1 MRTKIF
7 VLSVLLSLLV
17 GLNSVLAEEQV
28 GELVQVN
35 ETPPAERCEPNL
47 GDICSNLEDCKSC
60 YSYTAFCLWCPE
72 DTVMKIQV
80 DADPYYAELTN
91 KTTFVTKNGGEQG
104 YCGYGHT
111 TKCIGNW
118 NGDEYYIDYYFLR
131 DRDCVSDQ
139 CVGPEEKLPLVK
151 FLTKDMLDAWKNEI
165 LKTISENYFNQHLD
179 IESIHGYIQ
188 IDQDGNHKFEARI
201 YYKFKYDWAT
211 TSEAGHGDSWDRF
224 VVAEK
229 RNGVWG
235 KLTENEM
242 SSYYQQELERWHNLG
257 KIKATEQEISS
268 IISEQEVLSKLKSCN
283 NDMEIDTI
291 TIGSENKT
299 IYFMADGKVDINTAN
314 CAISHENKYN
324 VVLAGVNLIT
334 GEFTCTSHEA
344 PCAIYAPKDDGGRQ
358 PITGQNLILYV
369 GIGIFIIVLIIVF
382 VLIKR
387 RK

>member
-7 VLSVLLSLLV
+7 VFAILLSLLF
-17 GLNSVLAEEQV
+17 GLNFVFAQEQV
-28 GELVQVN
+28 GVQIN
-35 ETPPAERCEPNL
+35 ETPPSERCEPNL
-47 GDICSNLEDCKSC
+47 GETCSSQEDCKSC

-72 DTVMKIQV
+72 DTVMKIQS
-80 DADPYYAELTN
+80 DADPYYAKLTN

-111 TKCIGNW
+111 TRCIGNW
-118 NGDEYYIDYYFLR
+118 NGDEYQIDYYYSR
-131 DRDCVSDQ
+131 DRDCVSNQ
-139 CVGPEEKLPLVK
+139 CIGPEEKLPLVK
-151 FLTKDMLDAWKNEI
+151 FLTKDVLNSWKKEV
-165 LKTISENYFNQHLD
+165 LKTISEDYFNQHFD
-179 IESIHGYIQ
+179 IENINGYVQ

-211 TSEAGHGDSWDRF
+211 TSEAGHADSWDRF

-229 RNGVWG
+229 RNGVWE

-242 SSYYQQELERWHNLG
+242 SFYYQQELERWHNLG
-257 KIKATEQEISS
+257 KIKATEQEINP
-268 IISEQEVLSKLKSCN
+268 IISEQEVISKLKSCN

-314 CAISHENKYN
+314 CAISHENKYT
-324 VVLAGVNLIT
+324 VVSAGVNLIT
-334 GEFTCTSHEA
+334 GESTCASHEA
-344 PCAIYAPKDDGGRQ
+344 PCAIYATKEGFGKQ
-358 PITGQNLILYV
+358 LLTGQNLILYV
-369 GIGIFIIVLIIVF
+369 SIGIIFIIVLIIVF